1 LPTKRFEKARQRR
14 EEILDAAL
22 EVFSLRGFHRAT
34 NQDIAR
40 AAGIASAGLI
50 YHYFED
56 KQDLLKQLLQRLN
69 PALDQLASS
78 AEFAT
83 LPLRQGLL
91 SLAREF
97 AGLTRDPKKAATLRL
112 FLSEAL
118 QEADTASA
126 LYRAGPQRF
135 LQLLGRWLQTHQDSG
150 RLKAY
155 PCDRMALQFLAPLLT
170 STIFRVVFQ
179 EGQPLSE
186 QQIELCVD
194 LFLLG
199 AEP

>member
-1 LPTKRFEKARQRR
+1 MSTTRSEKARQRR
-14 EEILDAAL
+14 EQILDAAL
-22 EVFSLRGFHRAT
+22 EVFSRRGFHRAT

-56 KQDLLKQLLQRLN
+56 KQELLKQLLLRIN
-69 PALDQLASS
+69 PALDQLACS
-78 AEFAT
+78 AEFAN

-97 AGLTRDPKKAATLRL
+97 AVLTHDPKKAATLRL

-118 QEADTASA
+118 QEATTASA
-126 LYRAGPQRF
+126 LYQAGPQRF
-135 LQLLGRWLQTHQDSG
+135 LQLLSQWLQTHQESG
-150 RLKAY
+150 RLKPY

-170 STIFRVVFQ
+170 STIFKAIFR
-179 EGQPLSE
+179 EGQPLTD

-194 LFLLG
+194 LFLSG